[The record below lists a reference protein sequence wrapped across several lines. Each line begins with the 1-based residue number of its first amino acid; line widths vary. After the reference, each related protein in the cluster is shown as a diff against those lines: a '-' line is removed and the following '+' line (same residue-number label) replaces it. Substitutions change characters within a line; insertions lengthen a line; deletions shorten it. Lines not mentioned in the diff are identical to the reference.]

1 MPVLYLIC
9 VTLQAVLR
17 IARLH
22 DDLLS
27 AKDPV
32 LTLRVAAAFCTL
44 AVLSNIFRCQHP
56 NHSTMQKYAH
66 ASSMNAQTE
75 MKGMAYTIHACP

>member
-1 MPVLYLIC
+1 MSDVVQQLIPEAVLAMPVLYLIWC
-9 VTLQAVLR
+9 VILQAVLR

-44 AVLSNIFRCQHP
+44 AVLSNIFRCQTSQSLHRAKA
-56 NHSTMQKYAH
+56 M
-66 ASSMNAQTE
+66 SMHRA
-75 MKGMAYTIHACP
+75 